1 MDTQTRHLASEEQV
15 GGRVPGGQQR
25 REVVALGSLL
35 PIQALRFRTVLQ
47 GVEPTVTLLRL
58 LNEIGAIQTR
68 PADPLRA
75 GSAPA
80 GIMVIILS
88 PRVSRKIIYSISSVC
103 RKWTWLWHFVEP
115 QPLTW

>member
-1 MDTQTRHLASEEQV
+1 MG
-15 GGRVPGGQQR
+15 GGRGPGGQQSR
-25 REVVALGSLL
+25 REGGDRVKASL
-35 PIQALRFRTVLQ
+35 PWVRCCPFRQALRFRTVLQ

-68 PADPLRA
+68 PADPLRP

-88 PRVSRKIIYSISSVC
+88 PRVSRKIIYSISSLC
-103 RKWTWLWHFVEP
+103 RKWSWQWHYVEP